1 MYDVLGSLF
10 VQERFASEALNRR
23 IIVWTENLMLTI
35 RQAQMDTLAESQ
47 DGDSPVMRCHELAT
61 VADVDDVPE
70 LDTDF
75 EVAED
80 DTPELD
86 TEFDVSEDEN
96 PEAEGE
102 DASPSPKA

>member
-1 MYDVLGSLF
+1 MMCWEDRSPESAY
-10 VQERFASEALNRR
+10 NRSAR
-23 IIVWTENLMLTI
+23 NPMLTI
-35 RQAQMDTLAESQ
+35 RQAQIDTLAEAQ
-47 DGDSPVMRCHELAT
+47 DDGSPVMRCHELAT

-86 TEFDVSEDEN
+86 TELEVSGDES
-96 PEAEGE
+96 PETEGE
-102 DASPSPKA
+102 AGGPSTKA